1 MNIKKTIVITGAS
14 TGIGKAT
21 AIHFGQQGWNVAAT
35 MRNTDGI
42 SDFAAYPSIVTFKL
56 DVTDPES
63 ITTATAKILH
73 TFPGID
79 VLYNNAGYALA
90 GAFEATTDEQ
100 VRKQFETNL
109 FGVMNVTR
117 AFLPHFRAKRKGII
131 LNTTSSGGILTFPL
145 YSVYN
150 SSKWAL
156 EGFMEALQF
165 EVKSFGIQIKNIEP
179 GTVKSEFTDNIAFV
193 SNPDYDHYARKV
205 QHNTLA
211 GYKNAPT
218 PDVVAKTVFKAATDN
233 RSKLR
238 YPATAQAKLAFF
250 FRWLLPLNL
259 FNKMVSAPAE
269 KEIKT
274 NENEQAA
281 NNNFGGVNLK
291 ETSIIK

>member
-1 MNIKKTIVITGAS
+1 MKDNKTIVITGAS
-14 TGIGKAT
+14 SGIGKAA
-21 AIHFGQQGWNVAAT
+21 AIYFAQQGWNVAAT
-35 MRNTDGI
+35 MRNTDSE
-42 SDFAAYPSIVTFKL
+42 SDFAAHPSIALFTL
-56 DVTDPES
+56 DVTDQES
-63 ITTATAKILH
+63 IKSALAQILQK
-73 TFPGID
+73 FSDID

-117 AFLPHFRAKRKGII
+117 AFLPHFRSRKKGII

-145 YSVYN
+145 YSIYN

-165 EVKSFGIQIKNIEP
+165 EVKSFNIHIKNIEP
-179 GTVKSEFTDNIAFV
+179 GTVKSEFTDNISFV
-193 SNPDYDHYARKV
+193 SNADYDDYANRV
-205 QHNTLA
+205 QYNTLA

-218 PDVVAKTVFKAATDN
+218 PDVVAKVVFKAATDN

-238 YPATAQAKLAFF
+238 YPATSQAKSALF
-250 FRWLLPLNL
+250 FRWLLPLKV
-259 FNKMVSAPAE
+259 FNKMVSVPVE

-274 NENEQAA
+274 N
-281 NNNFGGVNLK
+281 
-291 ETSIIK
+291 

>member
-1 MNIKKTIVITGAS
+1 MKDHKTIVITGAS
-14 TGIGKAT
+14 SGIGKAT
-21 AIHFGQQGWNVAAT
+21 AIYFAQQGWNVAAT
-35 MRNTDGI
+35 MRSIENV
-42 SDFAAYPSIVTFKL
+42 SDFAAHPSIVPFKL
-56 DVTDPES
+56 DVTNQES
-63 ITTATAKILH
+63 IKNAISQILQ
-73 TFPGID
+73 TFPNID

-117 AFLPHFRAKRKGII
+117 AFLPHFRSKRKGII

-145 YSVYN
+145 YSIYN

-165 EVKSFGIQIKNIEP
+165 ELKPFNISIKNIEP
-179 GTVKSEFTDNIAFV
+179 GTVKSEFTENISFV
-193 SNPDYDHYARKV
+193 SNPDYDSYAKKV

-218 PDVVAKTVFKAATDN
+218 PDVVAKVVFKAATDN

-238 YPATAQAKLAFF
+238 YPATSQAKSAFF
-250 FRWLLPLNL
+250 FRWLMPLNV
-259 FNKMVSAPAE
+259 FNKMVSDPVE
-269 KEIKT
+269 KEIVI
-274 NENEQAA
+274 NEKS
-281 NNNFGGVNLK
+281 FKVNLAV
-291 ETSIIK
+291 

>member
-1 MNIKKTIVITGAS
+1 MQHHKYCIR
-14 TGIGKAT
+14 
-21 AIHFGQQGWNVAAT
+21 FQ
-35 MRNTDGI
+35 
-42 SDFAAYPSIVTFKL
+42 
-56 DVTDPES
+56 
-63 ITTATAKILH
+63 IL
-73 TFPGID
+73 I

-117 AFLPHFRAKRKGII
+117 AFLPHFRNKKKGII
-131 LNTTSSGGILTFPL
+131 INTTSSGGILTFPL

-165 EVKSFGIQIKNIEP
+165 EVKPFNISIKNIEP
-179 GTVKSEFTDNIAFV
+179 GTVKSGFTDNISFV
-193 SNPDYDHYARKV
+193 SNPDYDSYAKKV

-211 GYKNAPT
+211 SYKNAPT

-233 RSKLR
+233 HFKLR
-238 YPATAQAKLAFF
+238 YPATLQAKLAFF
-250 FRWLLPLNL
+250 FRWLLPLNV
-259 FNKMVSAPAE
+259 FNKMVSAPVE

-274 NENEQAA
+274 NDKASKA
-281 NNNFGGVNLK
+281 HFAV
-291 ETSIIK
+291 

>member
-1 MNIKKTIVITGAS
+1 M
-14 TGIGKAT
+14 
-21 AIHFGQQGWNVAAT
+21 
-35 MRNTDGI
+35 
-42 SDFAAYPSIVTFKL
+42 
-56 DVTDPES
+56 
-63 ITTATAKILH
+63 
-73 TFPGID
+73 
-79 VLYNNAGYALA
+79 LYNNADYALT
-90 GAFEATTDEQ
+90 GAFEATMEEQ
-100 VRKQFETNL
+100 VRKRFETNL

-117 AFLPHFRAKRKGII
+117 AFLPHFRNKKKGII

-165 EVKSFGIQIKNIEP
+165 EVKPFNIRIKNIDP

-193 SNPDYDHYARKV
+193 SNPDYDNYARKV

-218 PDVVAKTVFKAATDN
+218 PDVVAKTVFKAAMDN

-238 YPATAQAKLAFF
+238 YLATSQARLAFF

-259 FNKMVSAPAE
+259 FNKMVSATAE
-269 KEIKT
+269 KEIET
-274 NENEQAA
+274 NENEKAISI
-281 NNNFGGVNLK
+281 NFDRKVV
-291 ETSIIK
+291 

>member
-1 MNIKKTIVITGAS
+1 MNNNKTIVITGAS
-14 TGIGKAT
+14 SGIGKAT
-21 AIHFGQQGWNVAAT
+21 AIYFTQQGWNVAAT
-35 MRNTDGI
+35 MRSIDNI

-56 DVTDPES
+56 DVTNQES
-63 ITTATAKILH
+63 IKNAISQILH
-73 TFPGID
+73 TFSDID

-117 AFLPHFRAKRKGII
+117 AFLPHFRSKRKGII

-145 YSVYN
+145 YSIYN
-150 SSKWAL
+150 STKWAL

-165 EVKSFGIQIKNIEP
+165 EVKSFNIRIKNIEP
-179 GTVKSEFTDNIAFV
+179 GTVKSEFTENISFV
-193 SNPDYDHYARKV
+193 SNPDYDSYAKKV

-218 PDVVAKTVFKAATDN
+218 PDVVAKVVFKAATDN

-238 YPATAQAKLAFF
+238 YPATSQAKSAFF
-250 FRWLLPLNL
+250 FRWLLPLNI
-259 FNKMVSAPAE
+259 FNKMVSDPVE
-269 KEIKT
+269 KEIVI
-274 NENEQAA
+274 NEKSSK
-281 NNNFGGVNLK
+281 VNLAV
-291 ETSIIK
+291 

>member
-1 MNIKKTIVITGAS
+1 MNYKKTIVITGAS
-14 TGIGKAT
+14 SGIGKAT
-21 AIHFGQQGWNVAAT
+21 SVYFAQQGWNVAAT
-35 MRNTDGI
+35 MRSIDKV
-42 SDFAAYPSIVTFKL
+42 SDFAAYPSIVPFKL
-56 DVTDPES
+56 DVTNVES
-63 ITTATAKILH
+63 IKNAVSQILQK
-73 TFPGID
+73 FSDID

-117 AFLPHFRAKRKGII
+117 AFLPHFRSKRKGII

-150 SSKWAL
+150 STKWAL

-165 EVKSFGIQIKNIEP
+165 EVKPFNISIKNIEP
-179 GTVKSEFTDNIAFV
+179 GAVKSEFTDNISFV
-193 SNPDYDHYARKV
+193 SNPDYDDYAKKV

-238 YPATAQAKLAFF
+238 YPATSQAKFAFF
-250 FRWLLPLNL
+250 FRWLLPLHL
-259 FNKMVSAPAE
+259 FNKMVSSTVE

-274 NENEQAA
+274 NNKAS
-281 NNNFGGVNLK
+281 N
-291 ETSIIK
+291 IKLAL